1 MVNKTGQMKIQQMA
15 FMLIAIVLFFALVA
29 MFVIVFKFSGL
40 KESAAVLEEKNAM
53 LLVAKL
59 ANSPE
64 FSCEGAFGSG
74 RTNCIDID
82 KVMMLKENIAKYRD
96 FWGVSDIEIRKIYPK
111 SASDIICNT
120 ESYPDCNIIRLR
132 SSEIAGTGV
141 ANFVSLCRKERTGDK
156 CELGKIIVSYETE

>member
-1 MVNKTGQMKIQQMA
+1 MKIQQMA
-15 FMLIAIVLFFALVA
+15 FMLIAVVLFFALVA

-64 FSCEGAFGSG
+64 FSCEGSFGSA
-74 RTNCIDID
+74 RANCIDTD

-111 SASDIICNT
+111 LTSDILCNT

-141 ANFVSLCRKERTGDK
+141 ANFVSLCRKEGLNDK
-156 CELGKIIVSYETE
+156 CELGKIIVSYEVE

>member
-1 MVNKTGQMKIQQMA
+1 MKIQQMTL
-15 FMLIAIVLFFALVA
+15 MLMAIVLFFALVA

-40 KESAAVLEEKNAM
+40 KESAAILEEKNAM
-53 LLVAKL
+53 LLVTKL

-64 FSCEGAFGSG
+64 FSCEGAFGSA
-74 RTNCIDID
+74 RANCIDMD

-111 SASDIICNT
+111 STSDIICNT
-120 ESYPDCNIIRLR
+120 ENYPDCNIIRLR
-132 SSEIAGTGV
+132 SSEIVGIGV
-141 ANFVSLCRKERTGDK
+141 ANFVSLCRKESSDGQTYDK